1 MERGSVRVQ
10 GPEPESGQGERQ
22 DALGLA
28 YPAAGPALRL
38 ARRRGPALRGAVG
51 RTRPVLARVPLR
63 QHLLD
68 RRLLG
73 HQTSRITGSTT
84 GLRWNRW
91 VMKTPAALPTIAPTS
106 SRSNPSGSCRAA
118 RASRTAAFTSS
129 ISASASFMYT
139 NPRR

>member
-1 MERGSVRVQ
+1 MERGIVRVQ
-10 GPEPESGQGERQ
+10 GHEAESGQGERQ

-28 YPAAGPALRL
+28 YPAGGPALRL
-38 ARRRGPALRGAVG
+38 SRGHRTGLRGAVA
-51 RTRPVLARVPLR
+51 RARPVLARVPLR

-91 VMKTPAALPTIAPTS
+91 LMKRRAALRTIAPTS
-106 SRSNPSGSCRAA
+106 SRSNTSGSCRAA
-118 RASRTAAFTSS
+118 RASR
-129 ISASASFMYT
+129 
-139 NPRR
+139 

>member
-1 MERGSVRVQ
+1 MGRGIVRVQ
-10 GPEPESGQGERQ
+10 GHEAESGQGERQ

-38 ARRRGPALRGAVG
+38 ARRRGPALRGAVA

-84 GLRWNRW
+84 GLRWNRCL
-91 VMKTPAALPTIAPTS
+91 MKRRAALRTIAPTS
-106 SRSNPSGSCRAA
+106 SRANNSGPSRAA
-118 RASRTAAFTSS
+118 PARPT
-129 ISASASFMYT
+129 
-139 NPRR
+139 PRLN